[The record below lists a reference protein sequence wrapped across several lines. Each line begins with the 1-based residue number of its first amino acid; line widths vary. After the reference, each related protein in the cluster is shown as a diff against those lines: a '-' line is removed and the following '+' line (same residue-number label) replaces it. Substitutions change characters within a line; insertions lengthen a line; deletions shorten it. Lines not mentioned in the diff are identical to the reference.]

1 MSFQN
6 THMSALLRFFARFAL
21 VFEFLFLEI
30 IAFVLIFHANA
41 FQQSVIYR
49 QIQRLWSQYM
59 KLRVLGQTI
68 FI

>member
-1 MSFQN
+1 
-6 THMSALLRFFARFAL
+6 MSALLRFFARFAL

-41 FQQSVIYR
+41 FQQSVIYKANTAFVF
-49 QIQRLWSQYM
+49 QYM
-59 KLRVLGQTI
+59 KLRMLGQTI